1 MSDLIGQV
9 SQTISSKRLFKDGQ
23 PLVVAVSGG
32 LDSMVLLDVLRR
44 LSGEHRWILIVAHF
58 NHLLRG
64 GSSDA
69 DEAFVRGAAK
79 SLGLKFVR
87 NEADVKGYSLGHKL
101 SVEMA
106 ARKLRHDFLA
116 RACVDIGARTVALA
130 HHADDQVELFFLRLL
145 RGAGGEGLAGMEWAS
160 PSPSLRRIR
169 LVRPLLG
176 ATKEELLVFA
186 ERQGISFRE
195 DASNAWLDYERN
207 RIRHG
212 LLPRIREE
220 FQPALTTIILRLM
233 EIVGAESDFAERAA
247 GEWEPDR
254 KDNRFDRLHVAVQRQ
269 WLRLGLLKLGLAPDF
284 DLIESLRM
292 DPDRRVM
299 VRPDLNVW
307 RDEQGRLQ
315 TGTASEPAFNSER
328 TVLDLS
334 APVGHVLFGGLDVSW
349 RIDRCPDSRRRL
361 SRGSAACEFFDAQKV
376 GPRIILRHWQPGDRF
391 QPIGMKHD
399 VKLQD
404 LFTNQKIFREKR
416 HQLVVAATD
425 GEEIFW
431 VEGLRISERF
441 KLVPD
446 TTRRLFWR
454 WKRG

>member
-9 SQTISSKRLFKDGQ
+9 NQTISSQRLLKNGQ

-32 LDSMVLLDVLRR
+32 LDSMVLLHILHR
-44 LSGEHRWILIVAHF
+44 LSGEHHWTLVVAHF
-58 NHLLRG
+58 NHCLRG
-64 GSSDA
+64 RSSAA
-69 DEAFVRGAAK
+69 DEAFVRGAAQ

-87 NEADVKGYSLGHKL
+87 DEADVKGYSLGHKL

-130 HHADDQVELFFLRLL
+130 HHADDQIELFFLRLL
-145 RGAGGEGLAGMEWAS
+145 RGAGGEGLAGMDWAS

-169 LVRPLLG
+169 LIRPLLG
-176 ATKEELLVFA
+176 VTKEELLVFA
-186 ERQGISFRE
+186 EKEGLSFRE

-220 FQPALTTIILRLM
+220 FQPALTPIILRLM

-247 GEWEPDR
+247 QAWQPDGN
-254 KDNRFDRLHVAVQRQ
+254 DNRFDRLHVAVQRQ
-269 WLRLGLLKLGLAPDF
+269 WLRLGLLKLGLVPDF

-292 DPDRRVM
+292 NPDRRVM
-299 VRPDLNVW
+299 VRPDRNVW
-307 RDEQGRLQ
+307 RDEQGRVR
-315 TGTASEPAFNSER
+315 TGTPSEPAFDSER

-334 APVGHVLFGGLDVSW
+334 APAGRVLFGGLDVSW
-349 RIDRCPDSRRRL
+349 RIGRCPNSRRRL
-361 SRGSAACEFFDAQKV
+361 SRGSEACEFFDARKV
-376 GPRIILRHWQPGDRF
+376 GSRIILRHWQPGDRF
-391 QPIGMKHD
+391 QPIGMKRD

-416 HQLVVAATD
+416 HRLVVAATD
-425 GEEIFW
+425 REEIFW